1 MIMARKPRIHFPGAF
16 YHVIVRGNGGQDI
29 FQEEGDH
36 QIYLKFLKDY
46 KERYPFNLY
55 AYALMTNH
63 AHLLMEVGDVPLSR
77 IMQVVQFRYAKR
89 FNYRHGKEGH
99 LFQGRYKAILCDK
112 DKYFLELSAY
122 IHLNPVRGGLVKDPL
137 EFPWSS
143 YRVYMGSKK
152 DDLVDEE
159 FLLRIFDDRINQARK
174 AYDRFVRS
182 RIKEE
187 NADGFYKIQD
197 QRFLGDGEFIQGA
210 RQALQERK
218 LSKDEITID
227 RLIAV
232 VSSVLEIDRI
242 LFYSATRG
250 RDGALGRAVVAY
262 LGRKIFGYENS
273 EIASHLRR
281 DPATLSCGV
290 RRVEERVMREKSFA
304 KLMEKLEDTLVQGQ
318 AKYQIIKA

>member
-1 MIMARKPRIHFPGAF
+1 MARKPRIHFPGAF

-29 FQEEGDH
+29 FRGDEDC
-36 QIYLKFLKDY
+36 QLYLRFLKDY
-46 KERYPFNLY
+46 KERSPFIIY

-63 AHLLMEVGDVPLSR
+63 AHLLMEVGEVPLSR

-89 FNYRHGKEGH
+89 FNYRYGREGH
-99 LFQGRYKAILCDK
+99 LFQGRYKAVLCDK

-143 YRVYMGSKK
+143 YRIYMGSKK
-152 DDLVDEE
+152 EDLVDEE
-159 FLLRIFDDRINQARK
+159 FLLRIFDDRKNQARK

-182 RIKEE
+182 RIRDES
-187 NADGFYKIQD
+187 ADNFYKIRD
-197 QRFLGDGEFIQGA
+197 QRILGDGEFIQGA
-210 RQALQERK
+210 RQALKEIQH
-218 LSKDEITID
+218 SKDDISID

-232 VSSVLEIDRI
+232 ASIVLGIDRI

-273 EIASHLRR
+273 EIASHFSR

-290 RRVEERVMREKSFA
+290 RRVEDRVMREKPFA
-304 KLMEKLEDTLVQGQ
+304 KLMEKLEDTLVKGQ